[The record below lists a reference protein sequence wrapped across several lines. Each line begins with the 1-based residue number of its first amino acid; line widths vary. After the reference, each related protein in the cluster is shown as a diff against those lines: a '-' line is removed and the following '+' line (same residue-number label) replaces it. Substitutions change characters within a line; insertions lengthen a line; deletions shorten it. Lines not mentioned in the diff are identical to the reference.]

1 MLIRDKG
8 KPSGISQDKIGQ
20 YSMNVEIS
28 SLPGLA
34 NAIKRFRP
42 GYIISVTDPN
52 SPESLQAKA
61 ILATAP
67 CLYARLNFHDIDVP
81 TPGYRMPSKE
91 LIASVLV
98 MIDRIN
104 IGDRP
109 LLIQCNAG
117 ISRSPAIA
125 LLAQCHVAMQ
135 DAKFTPADA
144 GQLVRALDEACGPI
158 SPNPAVMQIGVEL
171 LGKHGKAMSEEAARL
186 EARLSRPTDPAA
198 IF

>member
-1 MLIRDKG
+1 MH
-8 KPSGISQDKIGQ
+8 
-20 YSMNVEIS
+20 VEIS

-34 NAIKRFRP
+34 KAIKRCHP

-52 SPESLQAKA
+52 SPESLQAKS

-81 TPGYRMPSKE
+81 APGYRMPSKDI
-91 LIASVLV
+91 IASVLV

-104 IGDRP
+104 PGERP

-117 ISRSPAIA
+117 ISRSPAVA

-135 DAKFTPADA
+135 DDSFTPGDA
-144 GQLVRALDEACGPI
+144 RHLVRALDGAFGPI
-158 SPNPAVMQIGVEL
+158 SPNPAVMQIGEEL
-171 LGKHGKAMSEEAARL
+171 LGNHGKAMREEAGLLDRT
-186 EARLSRPTDPAA
+186 RLSIPVDSSS

>member
-1 MLIRDKG
+1 
-8 KPSGISQDKIGQ
+8 
-20 YSMNVEIS
+20 MNVEIS

-34 NAIKRFRP
+34 KAIKRCHP

-52 SPESLQAKA
+52 STESLQAKS

-81 TPGYRMPSKE
+81 TPGYRMPSKD

-104 IGDRP
+104 LGDRP

-117 ISRSPAIA
+117 ISRSPAVA

-135 DAKFTPADA
+135 DDGFLPADA
-144 GQLVRALDEACGPI
+144 RRLVRKLDEAFGPI
-158 SPNPAVMQIGVEL
+158 SPNPAVMQIGTEL
-171 LGKHGKAMSEEAARL
+171 LGRHGKAMSEEAALL
-186 EARLSRPTDPAA
+186 EEIRVSRPMDSSA